1 MPDNVVDSITLEI
14 DATTDKAEKGI
25 DKTIE
30 SLNNMKKA
38 LNGINTKKFRQEMES
53 FAEFQQKLKTSFQN
67 ITVSGNAAD
76 LKKQIAQAEAQLDRL
91 LGKESKIAAVS
102 GIDENSKQYRNLQYD
117 ISKVCATLDQL
128 YAAMDR
134 INAQKPLNF
143 WEKAGWSENL
153 QKYGTTDEN
162 SIASSGKTQQ
172 PESLASYSVGNIKE
186 SFAEVTQGEK
196 EAAQGVQSLGAKLQG
211 LKGIAEQVKTA
222 FSGFREKL
230 SAGVGAEKFNADMQS
245 IIDGMNQAKY
255 TMKQMESGAKAFDS
269 VSYQRAARELA
280 AASAQMQ
287 NYKNSLTGATEHT
300 NRLKIEL
307 SGIGAAIKGAFA
319 KLGSFGSG
327 IVSACKTALS
337 SLKGLKSYLPKLG
350 TAFSG
355 LGKKLKSFG
364 RLGVFMALRKMI
376 TAVFNSVKEG
386 FDLLARYSAAK
397 GTEFNNNVSMMQSS
411 LKTLG
416 NSLIAA
422 FEPII
427 NVVAPILT
435 AFIQKLIAATN
446 AIGQFFAA
454 LTGKSTYTKAKKVV
468 TDYAAGLD
476 KATDSAK
483 KLATATAGIDEL
495 NILSQDNSQGG
506 ADGEGT
512 SPEDAFETNPIESK
526 FADLA
531 QMIKDAWA
539 AADFSGIGAL
549 LAEKINSALESM
561 PWDKIKQ
568 TAWRIAHSLATFV
581 NGAAG
586 GLSWELLGAT
596 IGEGINT
603 ALTFANT
610 LIATIDWGQIG
621 RALATGLNSAVNT
634 VNWPAVGKLICT
646 GFNSVIDLLYD
657 FVKKF
662 NFAKF
667 GENIGTALTTAIK
680 GIKWEKGG
688 AAIGKA
694 VTGLFNA
701 FNGFIEKTDFASLGK
716 GIVAAIGGFFNNL
729 SWGSIGSA
737 LSGSIKALLN
747 FLYGVVSG
755 ISWAKVPRYIVN
767 AIKDFFVSF
776 DWSGVSKS
784 LGQLLGS
791 AVKGAVDFVG
801 SIWDMLKTAWGDL
814 SEYFEKYIEDA
825 GGDIVAGLWNGITN
839 ALKNCGTWIKDNL
852 FTPFIDGFKTAFGIA
867 SPSKEMQEMGGY
879 IVDGL
884 ISGITEKYSVCM
896 DTVKEWCS
904 NVKEWFYGGGK
915 LKDKFTQ
922 YGEKITSAFSDKV
935 KENYGVAQG
944 SISAWA
950 ADIREWF
957 SGNSH
962 GAVNRTTFSGYANS
976 IISGFREKVGN
987 TYSTVRGNIAAWAAD
1002 VLDYFAGSS
1011 HGNVNREKFSS
1022 YATNIIN
1029 GFKNRVADYYTSAQ
1043 GAMTTFSNAVKNWFE
1058 KPDGKTSIVSKFF
1071 DIGSNVIQGFIDG
1084 VNSLWDAAMRRIKE
1098 FGQSIISS
1106 GKEGTDEHSPSRA
1119 FKQIGAYVVKGF
1131 NLGVEE
1137 EGKTTSSI
1145 IRSWLDFSNIDVNL
1159 GTRLRIN
1166 DSALKDYQNNYGSDF
1181 TNDVIVRR
1189 VMQNNVNSHVSAT
1202 VSPDNLTAAFG
1213 EVAKNIIIPAIERVE
1228 VQTKRQ
1234 ADKKEQTVVEIGGKV
1249 ITDCVRNQTSRNG
1262 FSFQPT

>member
-549 LAEKINSALESM
+549 LAEK
-561 PWDKIKQ
+561 
-568 TAWRIAHSLATFV
+568 
-581 NGAAG
+581 
-586 GLSWELLGAT
+586 
-596 IGEGINT
+596 
-603 ALTFANT
+603 
-610 LIATIDWGQIG
+610 
-621 RALATGLNSAVNT
+621 
-634 VNWPAVGKLICT
+634 
-646 GFNSVIDLLYD
+646 
-657 FVKKF
+657 
-662 NFAKF
+662 
-667 GENIGTALTTAIK
+667 
-680 GIKWEKGG
+680 
-688 AAIGKA
+688 
-694 VTGLFNA
+694 
-701 FNGFIEKTDFASLGK
+701 
-716 GIVAAIGGFFNNL
+716 
-729 SWGSIGSA
+729 
-737 LSGSIKALLN
+737 
-747 FLYGVVSG
+747 
-755 ISWAKVPRYIVN
+755 
-767 AIKDFFVSF
+767 
-776 DWSGVSKS
+776 
-784 LGQLLGS
+784 
-791 AVKGAVDFVG
+791 
-801 SIWDMLKTAWGDL
+801 
-814 SEYFEKYIEDA
+814 
-825 GGDIVAGLWNGITN
+825 
-839 ALKNCGTWIKDNL
+839 
-852 FTPFIDGFKTAFGIA
+852 
-867 SPSKEMQEMGGY
+867 
-879 IVDGL
+879 
-884 ISGITEKYSVCM
+884 
-896 DTVKEWCS
+896 
-904 NVKEWFYGGGK
+904 
-915 LKDKFTQ
+915 
-922 YGEKITSAFSDKV
+922 
-935 KENYGVAQG
+935 
-944 SISAWA
+944 
-950 ADIREWF
+950 
-957 SGNSH
+957 
-962 GAVNRTTFSGYANS
+962 
-976 IISGFREKVGN
+976 
-987 TYSTVRGNIAAWAAD
+987 
-1002 VLDYFAGSS
+1002 
-1011 HGNVNREKFSS
+1011 
-1022 YATNIIN
+1022 
-1029 GFKNRVADYYTSAQ
+1029 
-1043 GAMTTFSNAVKNWFE
+1043 
-1058 KPDGKTSIVSKFF
+1058 
-1071 DIGSNVIQGFIDG
+1071 
-1084 VNSLWDAAMRRIKE
+1084 
-1098 FGQSIISS
+1098 
-1106 GKEGTDEHSPSRA
+1106 
-1119 FKQIGAYVVKGF
+1119 
-1131 NLGVEE
+1131 
-1137 EGKTTSSI
+1137 
-1145 IRSWLDFSNIDVNL
+1145 
-1159 GTRLRIN
+1159 
-1166 DSALKDYQNNYGSDF
+1166 
-1181 TNDVIVRR
+1181 
-1189 VMQNNVNSHVSAT
+1189 
-1202 VSPDNLTAAFG
+1202 
-1213 EVAKNIIIPAIERVE
+1213 
-1228 VQTKRQ
+1228 
-1234 ADKKEQTVVEIGGKV
+1234 
-1249 ITDCVRNQTSRNG
+1249 
-1262 FSFQPT
+1262 